1 MQMRNRFRV
10 TATVAVAVL
19 GAASLARA
27 DVKIVSEV
35 TIKGVPKAAQAQIS
49 DKTTTTTTY
58 YKASKQRTE
67 TDKSVTITDL
77 DGDKFYTLDP
87 VKKTYYV
94 MSSKDLEKLAADNP
108 MLAMIKMDTT
118 TTVTPSSETKSI
130 AGKTAKKYA
139 YTTVMKMGM
148 EGADESIS
156 AMLPTITISG
166 EQWTT
171 EEITLP
177 VDYRKVTQSNFM
189 RSMPPMMAKGIKD
202 MVDKMAEIKGLPLS
216 SVITVTVQPS
226 ASAPPQAASA
236 FPKDPIVTTT
246 EVKSIVEGPLD
257 DALFTVPADYK
268 EVKAPASNIPGG
280 LPGAGAPTPGAA
292 AP

>member
-1 MQMRNRFRV
+1 MEKGFILMKNCFYAI
-10 TATVAVAVL
+10 ATVVVTVMSAT
-19 GAASLARA
+19 LARA

-35 TIKGVPKAAQAQIS
+35 TVKGVPKAAQAQIS

-77 DGDKFYTLDP
+77 DADKFYTLDP
-87 VKKTYYV
+87 VKKTYYL
-94 MSSKDLEKLAADNP
+94 MSSKDMEKMAADNP
-108 MLAMIKMDTT
+108 MLAMIKMDTS
-118 TTVTPSSETKSI
+118 TTVTPTDETKTI
-130 AGKTAKKYA
+130 AGKMAKKYA

-148 EGADESIS
+148 DGADESIS

-171 EEITLP
+171 EEIALP
-177 VDYRKVTQSNFM
+177 VDFRKVAQSSFM
-189 RSMPPMMAKGIKD
+189 RSMPAMMAKGIKD

-216 SVITVTVQPS
+216 NIITVTVKAS
-226 ASAPPQAASA
+226 ASAPPQAAAA

-246 EVKSIVEGPLD
+246 EVKTITEGPLD

-268 EVKAPASNIPGG
+268 EVKAPATAMPGVPGAPGG
-280 LPGAGAPTPGAA
+280 AQ
-292 AP
+292 